1 MARAL
6 SSTTV
11 KPKEY
16 PITLHNSTLN
26 GQLLTSLL
34 PWQTI
39 SYLQYFRHGGRFTF
53 RYEGFS
59 KLESLNDLLAHLSR
73 RRNEYLISGD
83 TIKNPGSVYRFQ
95 LPSICSICYEVG
107 HEPEE
112 CNFIDIILSR
122 RMLNQREID
131 VMVGYILKFN

>member
-1 MARAL
+1 MAQPKATL
-6 SSTTV
+6 TPSLASA
-11 KPKEY
+11 KPREY

-39 SYLQYFRHGGRFTF
+39 SYLHYFRHCGRFTF
-53 RYEGFS
+53 HYEGFS
-59 KLESLNDLLAHLSR
+59 KLESLNDLLVHLSR
-73 RRNEYLISGD
+73 RRSEYLISGD
-83 TIKNPGSVYRFQ
+83 TIYDAGSVYRFK

-112 CNFIDIILSR
+112 CNIT
-122 RMLNQREID
+122 
-131 VMVGYILKFN
+131 